1 MARFQA
7 RQLAGPGGGGFAV
20 WQQGGIAGIN
30 APLAS
35 NRLVLKDGKPKA
47 SPTAYVGAAR
57 VRAVSDAKQGQGPA
71 REGEA
76 VIGLQFSLEPKI
88 AWRRLTSLRL
98 DRAVDDQ
105 DQSLES
111 TAEPEADQGQ
121 AFRAFGGGGGG
132 GGGAV
137 AFVGVAGRGHELSSG
152 TSLFSS
158 LRLKKGEKQAKLLKE
173 LKGTLT
179 AEVLGPVKPVIT
191 VEKLIEAAGKT
202 FKGDGGVSVEV
213 LEVSKGDDDQLTVKL
228 ALHPAA
234 DATPGIAIAGVAAA
248 PLPAFPAPGGV
259 LPVVPPAPAAKLP
272 PRVAPAAGAIV
283 AGVPANTQESEIS
296 LLDAKGKALQTTR
309 HIVSFRGGDKG
320 WEHLHEFALQ
330 LPKGQDTVKLVVSGR
345 TPATIDIPF
354 TLKDVPLP

>member
-1 MARFQA
+1 MA
-7 RQLAGPGGGGFAV
+7 
-20 WQQGGIAGIN
+20 
-30 APLAS
+30 
-35 NRLVLKDGKPKA
+35 
-47 SPTAYVGAAR
+47 AA
-57 VRAVSDAKQGQGPA
+57 
-71 REGEA
+71 
-76 VIGLQFSLEPKI
+76 L
-88 AWRRLTSLRL
+88 
-98 DRAVDDQ
+98 
-105 DQSLES
+105 
-111 TAEPEADQGQ
+111 EADEGP
-121 AFRAFGGGGGG
+121 AFRAFGGGGGGAVAGG

-137 AFVGVAGRGHELSSG
+137 AFVGVVDRGQDRCSG

-158 LRLKKGEKQAKLLKE
+158 LRLKKGEKQARLLKE

-179 AEVLGPVKPVIT
+179 AEVLGPIKPVIT

-202 FKGDGGVSVEV
+202 FKGEGGASLEV
-213 LEVSKGDDDQLTVKL
+213 LEAAKGDDDQVTVKL

-234 DATPGIAIAGVAAA
+234 DATPGFAVAGVAAA

-272 PRVAPAAGAIV
+272 PPRPAAAAGAIV
-283 AGVPANTQESEIS
+283 AGVPANTQESKIS

-320 WEHLHEFALQ
+320 WEHLHEFTLQ
-330 LPKGQDTVKLVVSGR
+330 LPKGQDTVKLVMSGR